1 MAWPFR
7 PKPVDLGGLDSKL
20 RGIHLIEGIGLSSNV
35 YVIGSREPTLVD
47 TGVGDE
53 VNSLVRSL
61 SEMGL
66 EPSQVS
72 QVVLTHSHF
81 DHVGGLRELLEE
93 AEPVI
98 LVHVDELPM
107 LRWEYSSRAKAVHD
121 GDVVETELGELTVI
135 HTPGHT
141 AGSICLLDGGREALY
156 SGDTVF
162 ADGFFGRCDM
172 PTGSLRMLVESLGRL
187 SELRVEALLPGHG
200 KVVVREGWR
209 HIREAANA
217 AKMMSL

>member
-1 MAWPFR
+1 MYKR
-7 PKPVDLGGLDSKL
+7 
-20 RGIHLIEGIGLSSNV
+20 
-35 YVIGSREPTLVD
+35 
-47 TGVGDE
+47 
-53 VNSLVRSL
+53 
-61 SEMGL
+61 
-66 EPSQVS
+66 Q
-72 QVVLTHSHF
+72 
-81 DHVGGLRELLEE
+81 
-93 AEPVI
+93 VI

-107 LRWEYSSRAKAVHD
+107 LRWEYSSRAKAVRD

-141 AGSICLLDGGREALY
+141 AGSICLLDGSREALY

-162 ADGFFGRCDM
+162 ADGFFGRYDM

-187 SELRVEALLPGHG
+187 SELKVEALLPGHG
-200 KVVVREGWR
+200 KVVVREGWK